1 MADDANE
8 FADCVVCGTDMTEIY
23 HYPVQ
28 NACCCK
34 TRLCQH
40 CRVRVKKCPTCRQPM
55 VGSEVDSAFLR
66 NLTLAVKGKS
76 CEGCARF
83 VRSRHT
89 VKHGKECPALL
100 SLRLRET
107 MDETLR
113 QESHY
118 RKVTQDNERL
128 YMQINEMS
136 YQLMYFRD
144 VRRSHNRAIDLF
156 PPSPDGGEDS
166 DEGSDMEVEVVL
178 ETFQAR
184 SLPTTE
190 APA

>member
-1 MADDANE
+1 MADDENE
-8 FADCVVCGTDMTEIY
+8 FADCVVCGTDMTEVY

-40 CRVRVKKCPTCRQPM
+40 CRVRVKKCPTCRTPM
-55 VGSEVDSAFLR
+55 VGSEVDTSFLR
-66 NLTLAVKGKS
+66 NLTLAVKGKT
-76 CEGCARF
+76 CDGCARF

-113 QESHY
+113 QEGHY
-118 RKVTQDNERL
+118 RKVLQDNERL
-128 YMQINEMS
+128 YMQINEMR

-144 VRRSHNRAIDLF
+144 DRRSRRIDLF
-156 PPSPDGGEDS
+156 PPSPDDGEDS
-166 DEGSDMEVEVVL
+166 DAGSDMEVEVVL

-184 SLPTTE
+184 SLPTAE